1 MWLASVE
8 KKKQTKN
15 QLSNRKVLS
24 ETFRKIET
32 YISAALEATLPIN

>member
-8 KKKQTKN
+8 KNKQTKN

-24 ETFRKIET
+24 ENFREIET